1 MGLPRVQ
8 LLVHES
14 QPVSTAGRGR
24 ASKECQGGLQ
34 GLGAFDD
41 VGRQPSHRG
50 LTTAQ
55 GLPGCSGQ
63 RFLTGKS
70 CVHTVV
76 GCGYASPRRGQG

>member
-1 MGLPRVQ
+1 M
-8 LLVHES
+8 
-14 QPVSTAGRGR
+14 STAGKGQ
-24 ASKECQGGLQ
+24 AWKECQGGLQ

-63 RFLTGKS
+63 RFLAGKS
-70 CVHTVV
+70 YVRILV